1 MRSRQAGI
9 LLSAFADCSGNLA
22 TSQPVFPASRN
33 HDRDALL
40 NLLFARVSDN
50 PGKPERP
57 RMVQLRPKSR
67 EPASGLPKDVFPR
80 PPPQIAAHP
89 GKPEPDYRSTK
100 AAFATLFLNRHL
112 RELSLPECFCG
123 FASATD
129 NLSLLSQPIR
139 QSFSVLR
146 LSAKPRVRTCL
157 STHSSPTLLRITN
170 GVSQMY
176 LFRDE
181 SLKLSGSSDSRHL
194 TLAWIEIY
202 SYSRIA
208 QQGKSSFSVGF
219 LCRTCPFCGEPWKRS
234 CCI

>member
-1 MRSRQAGI
+1 M
-9 LLSAFADCSGNLA
+9 LL
-22 TSQPVFPASRN
+22 R
-33 HDRDALL
+33 
-40 NLLFARVSDN
+40 
-50 PGKPERP
+50 
-57 RMVQLRPKSR
+57 
-67 EPASGLPKDVFPR
+67 
-80 PPPQIAAHP
+80 
-89 GKPEPDYRSTK
+89 
-100 AAFATLFLNRHL
+100 
-112 RELSLPECFCG
+112 

-129 NLSLLSQPIR
+129 NLALLSQPVH
-139 QSFSVLR
+139 QPFSVLR

-208 QQGKSSFSVGF
+208 QQQKSSFSVGF

-234 CCI
+234 CCVENCTTRVAIPLVSERQTPKNELPSYPNNCN